1 MGQRYRLKAVAM
13 MAIRVPRLV
22 PLREFL
28 PFRDSVD
35 RGRGPMETKGTRKAA
50 EPPFRAGLSVGCD
63 IVRQAE
69 ILSICVLDV
78 EGMSLNEIKVVVGA
92 GDLS

>member
-1 MGQRYRLKAVAM
+1 V
-13 MAIRVPRLV
+13 
-22 PLREFL
+22 
-28 PFRDSVD
+28 
-35 RGRGPMETKGTRKAA
+35 ETTGIPNAT
-50 EPPFRAGLSVGCD
+50 EPSFRAGLSAGCD

-78 EGMSLNEIKVVVGA
+78 EGLSLNEIKVLVGA